1 MKIAVVC
8 RSDST
13 GGAAVVS
20 RRLTEAFREQ
30 GHDALMLVVEK
41 KTDFPWVKKASY
53 PLLKPLAFIAER
65 LQIFLNNGFSRKN
78 LWKTDTASFG
88 LPLWRHPVI
97 KEAELVVLNW
107 VNQGMLSL
115 RGVEKICRQGRKVVW
130 TMHDMWNLTGVCHH
144 AMECQRY
151 EGECRT
157 CPMMKTEL
165 AHRVWKRKKRLY
177 EHTDINFVAVS
188 NWLAR
193 KGRESSLLRNQKLT
207 VIPNPYNIKEGK
219 EADEKGSAGSK
230 KKILFSAASLDNWI
244 KGLDTFREAIRI
256 LADRH
261 PEKLR
266 EAEVVLMGAVKNPAS
281 LEGFALPLRHLGMI
295 RGEDAAARIYADSD
309 VIVSSSSFESFGMT
323 LLEGQAYGAVPV
335 AFDRGGQS
343 DIICHLSTGYLAAWD
358 ESEAVRAANIAEGIA
373 WALAQPAE
381 IKERM
386 RESAARRFSYREIA
400 NRYLQ
405 DIES

>member
-30 GHDALMLVVEK
+30 GHDARMLVVEK
-41 KTDFPWVKKASY
+41 KTGFPWVEKASY

-65 LQIFLNNGFSRKN
+65 LQIFLNNGFSRKT

-97 KEAELVVLNW
+97 KGADMVVLNW

-144 AMECQRY
+144 AMECRRY
-151 EGECRT
+151 EEECRN

-165 AHRVWKRKKRLY
+165 AHRVWQRKKRLY

-193 KGRESSLLRNQKLT
+193 KGRESSLLKNQKLT
-207 VIPNPYNIKEGK
+207 VIPNPYNIKEGM
-219 EADEKGSAGSK
+219 EGPEKGSAGSK

-256 LADRH
+256 LADRY

-266 EAEVVLMGAVKNPAS
+266 DAEVVMMGAVKNPAS
-281 LEGFALPLRHLGMI
+281 LEGFALPVRHLGMI
-295 RGEDAAARIYADSD
+295 RGEDAAAKVYADSD

-343 DIICHLSTGYLAAWD
+343 DIISHLSTGYLAAWD

-373 WALAQPAE
+373 WALTQTAE

-386 RESAARRFSYREIA
+386 RESASRRFSYREIA

-405 DIES
+405 SIES